1 MIANKTILIDVDSVL
16 LKWRKG
22 FRTYMEHQ
30 GHEWID
36 TDSEYYLVSKHYDLL
51 HDDVVEHM
59 MIFNNGHWEF
69 GTLEP
74 VTGSQEAIKEL
85 TNMGF
90 RFVAISS
97 CSTNP
102 TAIALRKANLYNV
115 FGDIFD
121 AVHCVEVHTSKE
133 THLASYEPA
142 FWIEDN
148 FKNCIDGIKY
158 GHKCIL
164 LEYPWNMDD
173 TSFEITVCHDWK
185 NIVRHIKKEINWD
198 DNIVHY
204 KKK

>member
-1 MIANKTILIDVDSVL
+1 MPANKTILIDVDSVL
-16 LKWRKG
+16 LKWRRG
-22 FRTYMEHQ
+22 FRSYMEHQ

-36 TDSEYYLVSKHYDLL
+36 SDSEYYLISKHYDLL

-59 MIFNNGHWEF
+59 TIFNNGHWEF

-74 VTGSQEAIKEL
+74 VTGSVEAMGTL
-85 TNMGF
+85 VDMGF

-121 AVHCVEVHTSKE
+121 AVHCVEVHTTKE
-133 THLASYEPA
+133 THLADYEPT

-148 FKNCIDGIKY
+148 FKNCVDGLKY
-158 GHKCIL
+158 SHKCIL
-164 LEYPWNMDD
+164 LEYPWNQEEKNSD
-173 TSFEITVCHDWK
+173 ITVCSNWSDAVSYIK
-185 NIVRHIKKEINWD
+185 N
-198 DNIVHY
+198 NIEGGGKILQY
-204 KKK
+204 RSK